1 MTCPNNNPTRF
12 YCKEQT
18 KQAYNKKA
26 YPKIDVEQTKG
37 NGELPLFI
45 PIRHLA
51 QKNKINKLPTHMS
64 PSFILEPTIEEKNKS
79 RKKVFR
85 KNL

>member
-26 YPKIDVEQTKG
+26 YPKIDVEQTKD
-37 NGELPLFI
+37 NGEFYLYIYL
-45 PIRHLA
+45 LG
-51 QKNKINKLPTHMS
+51 T
-64 PSFILEPTIEEKNKS
+64 
-79 RKKVFR
+79 
-85 KNL
+85 